1 MKIELK
7 NITKSFDK
15 KTNTIDNLNLS
26 IEDGEFI
33 ALLGP
38 SGCGKTTTM
47 LMIAGIYKPD
57 SGDILFDGQR
67 VNEVEPK
74 DRNVGMVFQSYALYP
89 HMSVLDN
96 IAFPLKQQKVKKE
109 ERIQRA
115 KEAAATVHLEQ
126 YLHRKPGELSGGQQQ
141 RVALARAIVKNP
153 RLLLLDEPMSNLDE
167 RLRIEMR
174 SEISRLQKKLGITTI
189 LVTHDQQEAMTLAD
203 RIAVMKDGQ
212 IIQYDTPMALYYQ
225 PENLYVAR
233 FIGTP
238 PMNFLQG
245 SVNNG
250 ILHLHNRKLPI
261 ETRLLTKSYNG
272 DVIVGIRPHDIQL
285 GSHGDLQLEGTIQF
299 VETIGHAKLINVL
312 VGDTMIRFFT
322 NPFLDLVP
330 GMNIQFSANSS
341 DLHIF
346 DGKTEKRILKK
357 KDLKAIRKSNAVNQ
371 ILPHAADSKKS
382 G

>member
-1 MKIELK
+1 MKIELI

-15 KTNTIDNLNLS
+15 KTNTIDRLNLS

-47 LMIAGIYKPD
+47 LMLAGIYKPD
-57 SGDILFDGQR
+57 SGDILFDGQS

-89 HMSVLDN
+89 HMTVLDN

-109 ERIQRA
+109 ERIRRA

-174 SEISRLQKKLGITTI
+174 SEISHLQKKLGITTI

-212 IIQYDTPMALYYQ
+212 IIQYDFPMALYYQ

-238 PMNFLQG
+238 PMNFLHG

-261 ETRLLTKSYNG
+261 ETRLQTKSFNG
-272 DVIVGIRPHDIQL
+272 DVVAGIRPHDIQL
-285 GSHGDLQLEGTIQF
+285 GSNGDLQLEGTIQF

-312 VGDTMIRFFT
+312 VGDTTIRFFT
-322 NPFLDLVP
+322 NPFIDLIP

-346 DGKTEKRILKK
+346 DAKTEKRILKK
-357 KDLKAIRKSNAVNQ
+357 KDLKAVRKSNTLNQ
-371 ILPHAADSKKS
+371 ILTHATDSKKS

>member
-15 KTNTIDNLNLS
+15 KTNTINNLNLS

-238 PMNFLQG
+238 PMNFLHG

-250 ILHLHNRKLPI
+250 ILHLHNRKLPL

>member
-89 HMSVLDN
+89 HMTVLDN

-250 ILHLHNRKLPI
+250 ILHLHNRKLPL

>member
-203 RIAVMKDGQ
+203 RIAVMKNGQ

>member
-89 HMSVLDN
+89 HMTVLDN

-109 ERIQRA
+109 ERIRRA
-115 KEAAATVHLEQ
+115 KEAASTVHLEQ

-238 PMNFLQG
+238 PMNFLHG

-312 VGDTMIRFFT
+312 VEDTIIRFFT

-357 KDLKAIRKSNAVNQ
+357 KDLKAVRKSNTINQ

>member
-89 HMSVLDN
+89 HMTVLDN

-203 RIAVMKDGQ
+203 RIAVMKNGQ

>member
-89 HMSVLDN
+89 HMTVLDN

-238 PMNFLQG
+238 PMNFLHG

-250 ILHLHNRKLPI
+250 ILHLHNRKLPL

-357 KDLKAIRKSNAVNQ
+357 KDLKAVRKSNAVNQ

>member
-15 KTNTIDNLNLS
+15 KTNTINNLNLS

-233 FIGTP
+233 FY
-238 PMNFLQG
+238 
-245 SVNNG
+245 
-250 ILHLHNRKLPI
+250 R
-261 ETRLLTKSYNG
+261 
-272 DVIVGIRPHDIQL
+272 
-285 GSHGDLQLEGTIQF
+285 
-299 VETIGHAKLINVL
+299 
-312 VGDTMIRFFT
+312 
-322 NPFLDLVP
+322 NPTHELFAW
-330 GMNIQFSANSS
+330 IC
-341 DLHIF
+341 
-346 DGKTEKRILKK
+346 
-357 KDLKAIRKSNAVNQ
+357 
-371 ILPHAADSKKS
+371 
-382 G
+382 

>member
-89 HMSVLDN
+89 HMTVLDN

-109 ERIQRA
+109 ERIRRA

-238 PMNFLQG
+238 PMNFLHG

-312 VGDTMIRFFT
+312 VEDTMIRFFT

-357 KDLKAIRKSNAVNQ
+357 KDLKAVRKSNTINQ

>member
-238 PMNFLQG
+238 PMNFLHG

>member
-89 HMSVLDN
+89 HMTVLDN

-141 RVALARAIVKNP
+141 PVALARAIVKNP

-203 RIAVMKDGQ
+203 RIAVMKNGQ

>member
-89 HMSVLDN
+89 HMTVLDN

-238 PMNFLQG
+238 PMNFLHG

-250 ILHLHNRKLPI
+250 ILHLHNRKLPL

>member
-1 MKIELK
+1 
-7 NITKSFDK
+7 
-15 KTNTIDNLNLS
+15 
-26 IEDGEFI
+26 
-33 ALLGP
+33 
-38 SGCGKTTTM
+38 
-47 LMIAGIYKPD
+47 
-57 SGDILFDGQR
+57 
-67 VNEVEPK
+67 
-74 DRNVGMVFQSYALYP
+74 
-89 HMSVLDN
+89 
-96 IAFPLKQQKVKKE
+96 
-109 ERIQRA
+109 
-115 KEAAATVHLEQ
+115 
-126 YLHRKPGELSGGQQQ
+126 
-141 RVALARAIVKNP
+141 
-153 RLLLLDEPMSNLDE
+153 
-167 RLRIEMR
+167 MR

-203 RIAVMKDGQ
+203 RIAVMKNGQ

-238 PMNFLQG
+238 PMNFLHG

-250 ILHLHNRKLPI
+250 ILHLHNRKLPL

-357 KDLKAIRKSNAVNQ
+357 KDLKAVRKSNAVNQ

>member
-89 HMSVLDN
+89 HMTVLDN

-141 RVALARAIVKNP
+141 RVAMARAIVKNP

-203 RIAVMKDGQ
+203 RIAVMKNGQ

>member
-89 HMSVLDN
+89 HMTVLDN

>member
-89 HMSVLDN
+89 HMTVLDN

-203 RIAVMKDGQ
+203 RIAVMKNGQ

-357 KDLKAIRKSNAVNQ
+357 KDLKAVRKSNTINQ